1 MTPKFIMVDTPKNI
15 TTNEILPIQMLAV
28 FRVSYINQNFID
40 VYSRSEKSIFDPI
53 SNVVFQI

>member
-28 FRVSYINQNFID
+28 FRVSNINQNFID